1 MNTSAEANASSS
13 DRPPP
18 PAAPALYGGFWVRVG
33 AYLVDSLIIW
43 LAWGSLFLVTYLVQ
57 GKSSEALDIL
67 QSMIMATLGIIYHGY
82 FVSSERMAT
91 PGKRLFGLYVTDVQD
106 RRLGFPH
113 AVGRYLASFV
123 SALLLGI
130 GYLMV
135 AFYPRKQALHD
146 VMANTL
152 VHRRP
157 GTSTGGMIFVSAFVF
172 VLVFGA
178 GLWYAVGKSLLFDY
192 GARTGMEDLY
202 KVMSENKVPVQ
213 DYARKN
219 QAWPTTWEQI
229 ESVDG
234 KNPMKSIDSMTQV
247 FVKDIHLEEFGAMV
261 AVIDFGDRSGKLRL
275 APQRIGNNLGWN
287 CYVSA
292 DIVRYTPEACG
303 VEK

>member
-1 MNTSAEANASSS
+1 
-13 DRPPP
+13 
-18 PAAPALYGGFWVRVG
+18 VG

-67 QSMIMATLGIIYHGY
+67 QSMIMATFGIIYHGY
-82 FVSSERMAT
+82 FISSEHMAT

-106 RRLGFPH
+106 RRLSFPH
-113 AVGRYLASFV
+113 AIGRYLASFV

-157 GTSTGGMIFVSAFVF
+157 GTSTGGMIFVSAFAF
-172 VLVFGA
+172 VLVFGV
-178 GLWYAVGKSLLFDY
+178 GIWYSVGRSAIVDY
-192 GARTGMEDLY
+192 VAQSGMEDLY
-202 KVMSENKVPVQ
+202 KGMSENKVPVQ
-213 DYARKN
+213 EYAKKN
-219 QAWPTTWEQI
+219 QAWPTTWEQV

-234 KNPMKSIDSMTQV
+234 KNPMTGIEGMAKT
-247 FVKDIHLEEFGAMV
+247 FVKEVRLEEFGAMV
-261 AVIDFGDRSGKLRL
+261 AVIDIAGKSGKLRL
-275 APQRIGNNLGWN
+275 APQRVGNNLRWN
-287 CYVSA
+287 CTASA
-292 DIVRYTPEACG
+292 DIIKYMPEACG
-303 VEK
+303 AEK